1 MCGHGSLG
9 KKLGGTAI
17 TSEPGLK
24 EQQITYIYG
33 KSQPIVRTTDN
44 MIPIF
49 FPISLFFFGFHKL
62 CINTS
67 VNTTKTTIN
76 TTAIALA

>member
-17 TSEPGLK
+17 TSELGLK

-49 FPISLFFFGFHKL
+49 FPISLFFFTFMPPIP
-62 CINTS
+62 IN
-67 VNTTKTTIN
+67 
-76 TTAIALA
+76 